1 VVVLTHLTILRR
13 CSCTEVTEEVTKVKI
28 CENGHGCRAGGAA
41 GTTAGRRLHDM
52 TMSHGL
58 LSATHGR
65 AEHALVRDG
74 NNSLSDSLVGR
85 ALG

>member
-1 VVVLTHLTILRR
+1 MKTPLWVAWV
-13 CSCTEVTEEVTKVKI
+13 KVSLHAT
-28 CENGHGCRAGGAA
+28 ENGHGCRAGGVA

-52 TMSHGL
+52 TMPHGL

-65 AEHALVRDG
+65 AELALVRDDH
-74 NNSLSDSLVGR
+74 NSLPDISVGR